1 MIIYIHVLLYILLM
15 RISNTENVTT
25 HYRRYLDFEETVNKL
40 EKSGLNVIYQLESQ
54 GLSVY
59 KDDDPML
66 IRIVA
71 KKE

>member
-1 MIIYIHVLLYILLM
+1 MFSKGE
-15 RISNTENVTT
+15 RISNTENVTP

>member
-1 MIIYIHVLLYILLM
+1 MFSKGE